1 MYELVVLGPP
11 RRDMK
16 DQNCIH
22 HHHYHQNKLSNSSRR
37 KIAMA
42 RAFHFPLRMF
52 FHKDTSEMIKQ
63 ATWKSISIQKERMMT
78 SCQQ

>member
-11 RRDMK
+11 RRDLK
-16 DQNCIH
+16 DQNCI
-22 HHHYHQNKLSNSSRR
+22 HYHQNKLSNSGRR
-37 KIAMA
+37 KTAMT

-78 SCQQ
+78 SWQQ